1 MAKLHFYYSA
11 MNACKSTTLL
21 QSSYNYNELGMEWT
35 RSYFFYFFLRFSDRD
50 GESKISTRVGLEVE
64 ACTFQTKSN
73 LFEIISAKLK
83 KIRTFVLF

>member
-35 RSYFFYFFLRFSDRD
+35 RSYFFLRFSDSDRD
-50 GESKISTRVGLEVE
+50 GESKISTRVGLEAE